1 MKKKRLWI
9 AVAVVGILVV
19 LVVLNSRR
27 KGGAPAVQ
35 VTRVRYGSLESTV
48 RADGTVRAQTQVDI
62 GADVMG
68 RILRIPVAVGDT
80 VRAGDT
86 LCLIDPST
94 WLAKLRE
101 AEARLHADLYRL
113 EKLARDYDRTRKLYE
128 QNLVSRA
135 SLEEIQ
141 TQYRA
146 LKAQVRMDSFMLEE
160 ARSTYAKTIITSPV
174 DGVVLSVNKEPG
186 EMVVVGTINTPGS
199 VILRVAKLDTL
210 LVEAGVDETEIV
222 RVRVGQPVRIR
233 VDAFPDT
240 VFQGRVVRIAGS
252 PGGTGNLLGSTGG
265 QGVSYPVRVLVEGS
279 PPLLPGMNATCEI
292 VVARRDSTLVIPFTA
307 VGRRKV
313 EGRERD
319 VVFRI
324 TGGRAV
330 LTPVK
335 LGVAS
340 LREVEVVHGLQAGDT
355 VAVGPFKVLKTLE
368 DSTEVTITWASHP
381 GEE

>member
-1 MKKKRLWI
+1 
-9 AVAVVGILVV
+9 
-19 LVVLNSRR
+19 
-27 KGGAPAVQ
+27 
-35 VTRVRYGSLESTV
+35 
-48 RADGTVRAQTQVDI
+48 
-62 GADVMG
+62 
-68 RILRIPVAVGDT
+68 
-80 VRAGDT
+80 
-86 LCLIDPST
+86 
-94 WLAKLRE
+94 
-101 AEARLHADLYRL
+101 
-113 EKLARDYDRTRKLYE
+113 
-128 QNLVSRA
+128 
-135 SLEEIQ
+135 
-141 TQYRA
+141 
-146 LKAQVRMDSFMLEE
+146 
-160 ARSTYAKTIITSPV
+160 
-174 DGVVLSVNKEPG
+174 VNKEPG

-222 RVRVGQPVRIR
+222 RVRVGQPVRVR

-252 PGGTGNLLGSTGG
+252 PGGAGNLLGSTGG

-292 VVARRDSTLVIPFTA
+292 VVAHRDSTLVIPFTA

-335 LGVAS
+335 LGVAG

-355 VAVGPFKVLKTLE
+355 VAVGPFKVLKSLE
-368 DSTEVTITWASHP
+368 DSTEVTITWASYQ

>member
-1 MKKKRLWI
+1 MKKK
-9 AVAVVGILVV
+9 LVV
-19 LVVLNSRR
+19 AGLVLLVLVLLVVLNSRR
-27 KGGAPAVQ
+27 KSGAPRVQ
-35 VTRVRYGSLESTV
+35 VTRVTYGAIEATV

-68 RILRIPVAVGDT
+68 RILRIPVAEGDT
-80 VRAGDT
+80 VQVGDT
-86 LCLIDPST
+86 LCIIDPST

-113 EKLARDYDRTRKLYE
+113 EKLARDYERTKELHR
-128 QNLVSRA
+128 QNLVA
-135 SLEEIQ
+135 TAALEEIS

-146 LKAQVRMDSFMLEE
+146 LRAQVRMDSFMLEE
-160 ARSTYAKTIITSPV
+160 ARSAYEKTIITAPV
-174 DGVVLSVNKEPG
+174 DGVVLSVHKEPG

-199 VILRVAKLDTL
+199 VILRIAKLDTI

-222 RVRVGQPVRIR
+222 RVRVGQPVRVR

-240 VFQGRVVRIAGS
+240 LFHGRVVRIAGS
-252 PGGTGNLLGSTGG
+252 PGGTNLMASATG

-292 VVARRDSTLVIPFTA
+292 VVARQDSTLVIPFTA

-313 EGRERD
+313 KDRERD

-324 TGGRAV
+324 RDHRAF

-335 LGVAS
+335 LGVAGM
-340 LREVEVVHGLQAGDT
+340 RTVEVLEGLQVGDT
-355 VAVGPFKVLKTLE
+355 VAVGPFKVLKNLK
-368 DSTEVTITWASHP
+368 DSARVEISWARKS
-381 GEE
+381 GRQRE

>member
-1 MKKKRLWI
+1 MKKK
-9 AVAVVGILVV
+9 LVV
-19 LVVLNSRR
+19 AGLVLLVLVLLVVLNSRR
-27 KGGAPAVQ
+27 KSGAPRVQ
-35 VTRVRYGSLESTV
+35 VTRVTYGAIEATV

-68 RILRIPVAVGDT
+68 RILRIPVAEGDT
-80 VRAGDT
+80 VQVGDT
-86 LCLIDPST
+86 LCIIDPST

-113 EKLARDYDRTRKLYE
+113 EKLARDYERTKELHR
-128 QNLVSRA
+128 QNLVA
-135 SLEEIQ
+135 TAALEEIS

-146 LKAQVRMDSFMLEE
+146 LRAQVRMDSFMLEE
-160 ARSTYAKTIITSPV
+160 ARSAYEKTIITAPV
-174 DGVVLSVNKEPG
+174 DGVVLSVHKEPG

-199 VILRVAKLDTL
+199 VILRIAKLDTI

-222 RVRVGQPVRIR
+222 RVRVGQPVRVR

-240 VFQGRVVRIAGS
+240 LFHGRVVRIAGS
-252 PGGTGNLLGSTGG
+252 PGGTNLMASATG

-292 VVARRDSTLVIPFTA
+292 VVARQDSTLVIPFTA

-313 EGRERD
+313 KDRERD

-324 TGGRAV
+324 RDHRAF

-335 LGVAS
+335 LGVAGM
-340 LREVEVVHGLQAGDT
+340 RTVEVLEGLQAGDT
-355 VAVGPFKVLKTLE
+355 VAVGPFKVLKNLK
-368 DSTEVTITWASHP
+368 DSARVEISWARKS
-381 GEE
+381 GRQRE